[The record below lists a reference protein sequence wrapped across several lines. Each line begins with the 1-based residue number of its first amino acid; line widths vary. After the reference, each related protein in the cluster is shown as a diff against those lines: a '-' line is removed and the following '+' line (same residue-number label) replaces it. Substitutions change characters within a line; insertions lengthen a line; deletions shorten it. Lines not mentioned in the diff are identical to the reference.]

1 MSKLCDTIDLKSC
14 VRENEE
20 DFTYEVER
28 QWTGVVEAAEKERE
42 GFIQDIVSELEKSH
56 VIFREKLMSDST
68 KTEVYRTYLAK
79 GLIHEIERGLGLET
93 SDVKV
98 KMGIVDDRFYVW
110 KIDRTPND
118 MLNVW
123 GDRYFYLKEQEYE
136 NLIERFGNALQL
148 PKNKSER
155 AQHINKLIRSMI
167 SDDPFCQIMRRK
179 GKSRLLGDMLHFVRD
194 ALEYENDH
202 FEGKITKVT
211 SRYGRGPILNPKL
224 PTGEDLSLIRSQ
236 LGAIVNSDCWLC
248 NDGRMYYYEADLDR
262 IRIVQELFQKLG
274 DIELRMEHLKVN
286 RSYRMLL
293 PRHIGRAFI
302 YWGFTTDDKAINN
315 GRLAEGIRIGSR
327 NDWIAYLREL
337 IPEDG
342 SINEMSGFQWSR
354 SIVLNPGSQDEKY
367 ELSPKLEKHHISF
380 IKDNGRHDKKRG
392 YIHLQLAKYLKL
404 GEKSKPDIFRNI
416 ESVFSDNRCKLI
428 DDEVSLAENLGIEMR
443 VYPESITFYEKTGRI
458 SIKWVATTSG
468 AENAIKWYLI
478 APPHDVKKNG
488 KAKEWMSLRQE
499 EVERIKG
506 QLEADGLL

>member
-1 MSKLCDTIDLKSC
+1 MIDLKSC
-14 VRENEE
+14 ARENEE
-20 DFTYEVER
+20 DFAYEAER
-28 QWTGVVEAAEKERE
+28 QWTGIMEAAEKERE
-42 GFIQDIVSELEKSH
+42 GFIQDIVSELESSH
-56 VIFREKLMSDST
+56 VIFREKLMSDLT
-68 KTEVYRTYLAK
+68 KTEVCITSLAK
-79 GLIHEIERGLGLET
+79 GVIHEIERRLGLES

-98 KMGIVDDRFYVW
+98 RVGIVDDRFYVW

-136 NLIERFGNALQL
+136 NLIERFGNALQI

-194 ALEYENDH
+194 TLEYENDH

-211 SRYGRGPILNPKL
+211 SKYGRGPILNPKL

-274 DIELRMEHLKVN
+274 DIELRMKPHESNKN
-286 RSYRMLL
+286 YRMLL
-293 PRHIGRAFI
+293 PRHVGRAFI
-302 YWGFTTDDKAINN
+302 HWGFTTDDKAIRN
-315 GRLAEGIRIGSR
+315 GNLAEGIRTGSKT
-327 NDWIAYLREL
+327 DWIAYLREL

-342 SINEMSGFQWSR
+342 SINENSGFQWSR

-367 ELSPKLEKHHISF
+367 SLVPELNRQHITF
-380 IKDNGRHDKKRG
+380 IKDNGRLDRKRG
-392 YIHLQLAKYLKL
+392 YIHLQLSEYLKIDD
-404 GEKSKPDIFRNI
+404 EMKPNVVKSI
-416 ESVFSDNRCKLI
+416 ESVISSNRCKLI
-428 DDEVSLAENLGIEMR
+428 DNEAELAENLGIKTR
-443 VYPESITFYEKTGRI
+443 IYPESITLYEKTRRI
-458 SIKWVATTSG
+458 SIKWVAKTQDVD
-468 AENAIKWYLI
+468 EAIKWFLI
-478 APPHDVKKNG
+478 APPNDVRKRKLAE
-488 KAKEWMSLRQE
+488 KLMSNRQTK
-499 EVERIKG
+499 VERINK
-506 QLEADGLL
+506 QLEWEGLLWK